1 MRSSPSK
8 ADSSSKTLLMLAK
21 MGLNQQRVETII
33 AGFTAAL
40 TSYNGSGNQQ
50 VKAKT
55 KNPGFIVT
63 KMALGLTNQTF

>member
-1 MRSSPSK
+1 
-8 ADSSSKTLLMLAK
+8 MLAK